1 LKITIITVVYNAE
14 KYLKDC
20 IESVLSQTYSD
31 LEYILI
37 DGQSSDS
44 SFQIAKQYEQ
54 KMALLISEPDRG
66 MYDALNKGIS
76 LATGEIIGILNA
88 DDMLSAD
95 HVIDDVAKAFM
106 DSNVD
111 AVYGDLN
118 YVDPEQ
124 TDKIQRRWRSKQ
136 ASYKDLA
143 WGWMPA
149 HPTLYIRSSLFEKFG
164 GYQLDYGSAA
174 DYELMLRYFYQHK
187 IAARYVPTLMVNMR
201 SGGMSNQS
209 WKHRYQALLNDFKAL
224 QNNKVHFPTLAL
236 LFKKLRKINQFF

>member
-1 LKITIITVVYNAE
+1 MKVTIITVVYNAE

-20 IESVLSQTYSD
+20 IESVLRQKYD
-31 LEYILI
+31 DIEYILI

-54 KMALLISEPDRG
+54 QLAVLISEPDAG

-76 LATGEIIGILNA
+76 LATGEVIGILNA

-95 HVIDDVAKAFM
+95 DVIGDVAKAFM
-106 DSNVD
+106 DSNVA

-118 YVDPEQ
+118 YIDPEH
-124 TDKIQRRWRSKQ
+124 THKIQRKWRSKQ

-143 WGWMPA
+143 RGWMPA

-174 DYELMLRYFYQHK
+174 DYELMLRYLYRHK
-187 IAARYVPTLMVNMR
+187 IAATYLPRLMVNMR

-224 QNNKVHFPTLAL
+224 QNNKVHFPAFVL
-236 LFKKLRKINQFF
+236 LFKKLRKIKQFF